1 MSDIEYINSIDKTIS
16 RLSELS
22 KDPVI
27 KQISDIISDIT
38 ISDKYDYNDILDLDT
53 RIIEY
58 ITLSIRLDNLN
69 NR

>member
-1 MSDIEYINSIDKTIS
+1 MSDIEYIHSINKTIS

-27 KQISDIISDIT
+27 KKISDIISDIT
-38 ISDKYDYNDILDLDT
+38 ISDKYDYNDILDLDSK
-53 RIIEY
+53 IIEY
-58 ITLSIRLDNLN
+58 ITLSIKLDNLN